1 MMIRV
6 FGTFCSL
13 LACVSEWLWKRRKR
27 LWKRKDLGAKN
38 RNETKSKK
46 TPLKGMGL
54 QASRPGT
61 RNEGSRIPK
70 ILEKQLMLQRLL
82 KIS

>member
-1 MMIRV
+1 MKYFINKNTASKKTMMIRV
-6 FGTFCSL
+6 FRTFCSV

-46 TPLKGMGL
+46 LF
-54 QASRPGT
+54 
-61 RNEGSRIPK
+61 
-70 ILEKQLMLQRLL
+70 
-82 KIS
+82 